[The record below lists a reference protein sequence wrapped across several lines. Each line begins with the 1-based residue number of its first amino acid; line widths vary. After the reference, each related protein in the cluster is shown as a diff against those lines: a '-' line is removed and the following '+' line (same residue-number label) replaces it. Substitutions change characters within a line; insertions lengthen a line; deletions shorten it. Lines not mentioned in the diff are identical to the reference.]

1 MGRFILERLHM
12 TAKIQW
18 SNPIQQ
24 GNTRSIDAFYQGAAL
39 LESFDLSLMFPP
51 GQAGAKSLKDEA
63 AGWTVFSNTAED
75 GNFLVA
81 GILNPGQVFKSDQK
95 LFTLVFDSTSK
106 PSDSLS
112 FLYSANLNALS
123 QAPISYVF
131 SGTAETVLERT
142 LIPLE
147 SSKFPAGW
155 VNASLDK
162 KEGTITSMS
171 DVIPSVMGLKS
182 FETVTTPIDLKI
194 SLVPAVSEA
203 SVRLHVNDL
212 YLNKG
217 FWSKN
222 TAGQWLNLLSDA
234 QGGKTSGSTLEP
246 NQGFFEFGV
255 EDGGQLDADG
265 QINGVVSLVGVIGDI
280 DLQLT
285 GKSSDLP
292 AAGGWL

>member
-1 MGRFILERLHM
+1 MVRAILERLHM

-24 GNTRSIDAFYQGAAL
+24 GTTRSIDAFYQGAAL

-51 GQAGAKSLKDEA
+51 GQSGAKSLKDEA
-63 AGWTVFSNTAED
+63 AGWTVFSNTTED

-95 LFTLVFDSTSK
+95 LFTLVFDAANK
-106 PSDSLS
+106 PTESLS

-131 SGTAETVLERT
+131 SDGAPAEAERVLV
-142 LIPLE
+142 PLQ
-147 SSKFPAGW
+147 STQSPPGW
-155 VNASLDK
+155 VNASLGET
-162 KEGTITSMS
+162 EGLITSMS
-171 DVIPSVMGLKS
+171 DVIPSLVGLAS
-182 FETVTTPIDLKI
+182 FEAVTTPIDLKI
-194 SLVPAVSEA
+194 SLLPTVSEA

-212 YLNKG
+212 YLDKG

-222 TAGQWLNLLSDA
+222 TAGQWLNLTSNA
-234 QGGKTSGSTLEP
+234 QGGRASASADETE
-246 NQGFFEFGV
+246 QGFFEFGLQ
-255 EDGGQLDADG
+255 DGGPLDTDG
-265 QINGVVSLVGVIGDI
+265 QVNGVISLVGVIGDI
-280 DLQLT
+280 NLQLT

-292 AAGGWL
+292 AVGVWL